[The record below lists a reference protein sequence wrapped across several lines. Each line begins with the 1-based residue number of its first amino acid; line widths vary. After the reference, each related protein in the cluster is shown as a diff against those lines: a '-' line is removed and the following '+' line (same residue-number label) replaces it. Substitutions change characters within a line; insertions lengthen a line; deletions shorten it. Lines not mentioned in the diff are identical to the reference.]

1 MRQRFGQRA
10 IQIVLAIIIVG
21 ALGYGRFGPRATYP
35 SDWKRFDHAKAN
47 VVEVIDGDTIDVD
60 VMIGDKLV
68 RERIRLL
75 GTDAP
80 ELTDYW
86 GERAMQYT
94 KTRSTRAPVLIRLDE
109 IETRDPDGRLLAYVW
124 LAENDMLN
132 EALVRDGQAYAY
144 RVRTYQLSSRIREAE
159 GDAARSRRGIWKE
172 VTQEQM
178 PEWRRAWMKE
188 RDLKW
193 PP

>member
-1 MRQRFGQRA
+1 M
-10 IQIVLAIIIVG
+10 
-21 ALGYGRFGPRATYP
+21 
-35 SDWKRFDHAKAN
+35 
-47 VVEVIDGDTIDVD
+47 
-60 VMIGDKLV
+60 
-68 RERIRLL
+68 
-75 GTDAP
+75 
-80 ELTDYW
+80 
-86 GERAMQYT
+86 
-94 KTRSTRAPVLIRLDE
+94 IRLDE